1 MNLPPGKFKRISAER
16 LREFSG
22 DCLKAAGMK
31 PDHAEQMAVLL
42 TNGDLRGVRSHGTRQ
57 VPGYCRN
64 LRDDMVNPDP
74 DIRVVKETDT
84 SVLIDGDGGLGYAPM
99 MMATDQAIE
108 KVRDRGLAAGAVCH
122 IGHYGSAGHYV
133 RRAMEEGCFA
143 FSVQGAHPAFGGVG
157 GDQRPSSAYWGNP
170 PMCFGL
176 PGEEEPPLVMDGG
189 TTLMADYQGEEL
201 QELIPAA
208 FFKSI
213 GLTGV
218 STALGGAFVGMNN
231 PRAAEVADRWPAA
244 QSGGMILVVD
254 IGLFSPSREFRQGV
268 DHLVRGVRETMAPV
282 RGYDEATVPGTI
294 EHRKER
300 EYRHDG
306 VPVGL
311 EDLELLNQTAADLD
325 LPPLA

>member
-31 PDHAEQMAVLL
+31 PDHAEQLAVLL

-143 FSVQGAHPAFGGVG
+143 FSVQGAHPVFQDG
-157 GDQRPSSAYWGNP
+157 GDRPSSAYWGNP

-176 PGEEEPPLVMDGG
+176 PGEVEPSLVLDGG

-208 FFKSI
+208 FFKYI

-231 PRAAEVADRWPAA
+231 ARAAEVGARWPAA
-244 QSGGMILVVD
+244 RLGGMILVVD
-254 IGLFSPSREFRQGV
+254 IGLFAPAREFRDGV

-294 EHRKER
+294 ESRKEG
-300 EYRHDG
+300 EYRQDG

-311 EDLELLNQTAADLD
+311 EDLALLNQTAADLD